1 MIVLLQ
7 LWRCFPGACEVPAI
21 ACSVGRVSAAVSVGS
36 ACCWLG
42 CCVKRGVRFVT
53 RPTGMLVGFMG
64 IVARRV
70 VQESRH
76 FKPQGSTFRQQIQ
89 EVIMPPPQLLL

>member
-1 MIVLLQ
+1 MQ
-7 LWRCFPGACEVPAI
+7 NGM
-21 ACSVGRVSAAVSVGS
+21 
-36 ACCWLG
+36 
-42 CCVKRGVRFVT
+42 RFVT
-53 RPTGMLVGFMG
+53 HRTGMLVGFMG

-89 EVIMPPPQLLL
+89 EVVMMMPQ